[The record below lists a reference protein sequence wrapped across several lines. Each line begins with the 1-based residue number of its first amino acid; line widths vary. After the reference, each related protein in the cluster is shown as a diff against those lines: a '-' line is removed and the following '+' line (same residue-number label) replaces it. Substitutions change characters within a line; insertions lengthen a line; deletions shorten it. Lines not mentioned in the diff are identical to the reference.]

1 MQKEPLK
8 KEQAAAAKQALH
20 TQAEELIA
28 VMQAFGNLLIKETE
42 ALRKTDF
49 KTVDTLQ
56 APKKLFAKQYHEK
69 VETLF
74 HRKEELSK
82 LDLKI
87 RERIIKD
94 RTHFNVILEENM
106 RALNAAQNGAKR
118 LVDRILE
125 IAREAVMD
133 EKQTVYTAKGKAG
146 SYKSASN
153 SLSLD
158 RNI

>member
-1 MQKEPLK
+1 MQKEIVK
-8 KEQAAAAKQALH
+8 KEKAAETKQTLH
-20 TQAEELIA
+20 AQAEELIA
-28 VMQAFGNLLIKETE
+28 VMQAFGTLLLKETA
-42 ALRKTDF
+42 ALRKMDF
-49 KTVDTLQ
+49 KIVDTLQ
-56 APKKLFAKQYHEK
+56 ASKKLFAKQYHEK
-69 VETLF
+69 VEALF
-74 HRKEELSK
+74 QRKEELSN

-94 RTHFNVILEENM
+94 RAHFNVILEENM
-106 RALNAAQNGAKR
+106 RALHAAQNGARR

-125 IAREAVMD
+125 IARAAVID
-133 EKQTVYTAKGKAG
+133 EKKTVYTAKGKAG